1 METTVH
7 SSFLLS
13 NKSYETLEHNFVS
26 SNSASV
32 DLYVCNEL
40 TSNFDSFCTTETWGP
55 AIEMLSIHTYM
66 KLKYQYEF
74 NNYKA
79 AMNAF
84 WFIWYETWWLEF
96 GAT

>member
-13 NKSYETLEHNFVS
+13 NKSYEMLEHNFVS

-40 TSNFDSFCTTETWGP
+40 TSNFDSFCTTET
-55 AIEMLSIHTYM
+55 
-66 KLKYQYEF
+66 
-74 NNYKA
+74 
-79 AMNAF
+79 
-84 WFIWYETWWLEF
+84 
-96 GAT
+96 